1 MFSSDRLRERRLAM
15 GLTLEQVGEVVGIS
29 RSAVQKYEKKV
40 KIGRA
45 HV

>member
-29 RSAVQKYEKKV
+29 RSAEQKKK
-40 KIGRA
+40 KKTRFFLYR
-45 HV
+45 